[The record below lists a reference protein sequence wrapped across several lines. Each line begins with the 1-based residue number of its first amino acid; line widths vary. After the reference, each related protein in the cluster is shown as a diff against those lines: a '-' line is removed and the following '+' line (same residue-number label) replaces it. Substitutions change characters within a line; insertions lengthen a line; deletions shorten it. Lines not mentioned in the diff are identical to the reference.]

1 MAPRGGIGPLAA
13 AFGAGGATPVDAVA
27 EGVSVF
33 VAVILGVIVLL
44 AVDPTLEDKVI
55 VDVSEGVGVSLAEA
69 GCGVTVGEP
78 VPVPVPDP
86 VPDGDGDSLSVT
98 VGDGETVGDGVS

>member
-55 VDVSEGVGVSLAEA
+55 VDVSEGVGVSLADA
-69 GCGVTVGEP
+69 DCGVAVGEL
-78 VPVPVPDP
+78 VPVPESVP
-86 VPDGDGDSLSVT
+86 DGDSLSVS
-98 VGDGETVGDGVS
+98 VGEGETVGDGVS